1 MHPNQ
6 EVVVQYIP
14 TVKDEAKNVKTPF
27 ETWSLLFSNKML
39 EIIVS
44 HTNEEIDRKYCVEP
58 RASYQ
63 THVNLDELKAFIGL
77 LYFSGI

>member
-1 MHPNQ
+1 
-6 EVVVQYIP
+6 
-14 TVKDEAKNVKTPF
+14 
-27 ETWSLLFSNKML
+27 ML
-39 EIIVS
+39 EIIIL

-77 LYFSGI
+77 LYFSGIQKWNHTALDEIWSERFGH